1 MTTRY
6 LHCNG
11 YYADKKTYNKLLP
24 AIKLNLEKLNSAA
37 FSATA

>member
-11 YYADKKTYNKLLP
+11 YYADQKRTLTANGGKSKLRKT
-24 AIKLNLEKLNSAA
+24 S
-37 FSATA
+37 TALSVTA